1 MRLSA
6 VANPCGCGCPRL
18 PKAERGQQRGRGVPY
33 GRGARPSGNRG
44 ARPSGNRLID
54 GEGCN
59 WQ

>member
-18 PKAERGQQRGRGVPY
+18 PKAECGQQRGGGVPY
-33 GRGARPSGNRG
+33 GRGARPSGNG
-44 ARPSGNRLID
+44 LID

-59 WQ
+59 W

>member
-18 PKAERGQQRGRGVPY
+18 PKAERGQQHGRGVPY
-33 GRGARPSGNRG
+33 GRGARPSGNG
-44 ARPSGNRLID
+44 LID